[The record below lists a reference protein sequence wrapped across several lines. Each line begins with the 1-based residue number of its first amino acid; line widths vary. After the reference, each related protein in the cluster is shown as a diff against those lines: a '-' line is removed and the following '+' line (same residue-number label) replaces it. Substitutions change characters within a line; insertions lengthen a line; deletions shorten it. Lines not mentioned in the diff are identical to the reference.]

1 MDVDLQTL
9 DGPFAS
15 HLHHDLRWDPVGY
28 GQRNECSASG
38 MGTHLVTLAD
48 CFLYPILTMV
58 AHDGY
63 LCSYP
68 GKTAESLHMVV
79 HFLKAGQGKMVSS
92 PLQSGRMYFF
102 SLHYS

>member
-9 DGPFAS
+9 DGSFAS

-68 GKTAESLHMVV
+68 GKTAESLQMAV
-79 HFLKAGQGKMVSS
+79 HFL
-92 PLQSGRMYFF
+92 
-102 SLHYS
+102 